1 MRVRGCIYM
10 FLRCRRPHQYTKR
23 GTFAAHISLNQQII
37 SVLVYNPRNRF
48 TKIYILCNHVYVYRS
63 HRNMKHKKL
72 ITLTPRRKRVI
83 EVMVSS
89 GHAKNEM
96 DAVMRCID
104 LAATELL
111 KGANL

>member
-1 MRVRGCIYM
+1 
-10 FLRCRRPHQYTKR
+10 
-23 GTFAAHISLNQQII
+23 
-37 SVLVYNPRNRF
+37 
-48 TKIYILCNHVYVYRS
+48 
-63 HRNMKHKKL
+63 MKHKKL

-96 DAVMRCID
+96 DAVMRAID

-111 KGANL
+111 KRADL